1 MAENRYEKFGN
12 LERERTLHQSKVQ
25 TDLTRDIVELGQEL
39 ERGKLSEHQA
49 IRILKNMYDYEMDE
63 RKLTYDMLNKIINH

>member
-25 TDLTRDIVELGQEL
+25 TTLTRDIVELGQEL
-39 ERGKLSEHQA
+39 ESGRYSEHQA
-49 IRILKNMYDYEMDE
+49 IRMLKNMYDCEMDE
-63 RKLTYDMLNKIINH
+63 RKLTHDMLNKIINH

>member
-1 MAENRYEKFGN
+1 MTENRYEKFGS

-49 IRILKNMYDYEMDE
+49 IRILKNMYDHEMDE